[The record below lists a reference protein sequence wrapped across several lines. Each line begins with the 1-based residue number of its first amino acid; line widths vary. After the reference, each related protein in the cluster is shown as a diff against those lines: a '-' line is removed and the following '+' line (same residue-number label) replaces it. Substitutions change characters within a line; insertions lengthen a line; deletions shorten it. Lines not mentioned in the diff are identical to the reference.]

1 MAEKKELSLQEQL
14 QAKQVELKDLRRS
27 HAAGELANPRA
38 ITKARKDIARLETAL
53 SAARLA
59 EQKESN

>member
-14 QAKQVELKDLRRS
+14 QAKRVEIKDLRRS

>member
-14 QAKQVELKDLRRS
+14 QAKRVELKDLRRS

-38 ITKARKDIARLETAL
+38 ITKARKDIARLEAAL

>member
-14 QAKQVELKDLRRS
+14 QAKRVELKDLRRS

-53 SAARLA
+53 SAACLA

>member
-14 QAKQVELKDLRRS
+14 QAKRVELKDLRRS

>member
-1 MAEKKELSLQEQL
+1 MAEKEELSLQEQL
-14 QAKQVELKDLRRS
+14 QAKRVELKDLRRS